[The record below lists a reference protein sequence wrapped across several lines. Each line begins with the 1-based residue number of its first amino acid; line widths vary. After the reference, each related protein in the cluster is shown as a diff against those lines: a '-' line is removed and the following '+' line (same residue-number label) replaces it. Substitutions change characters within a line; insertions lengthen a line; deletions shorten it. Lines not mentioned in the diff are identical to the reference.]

1 MICLH
6 FHLNTGTPSDVYTH
20 TVICRHTGTCAH
32 IHIVNLITDS
42 QVHSV
47 TVMHMYVYDHHS
59 HIHTCIDSEIDVHIN
74 NSHESTWLHIHSEVN
89 MLPSCT
95 CLQIH
100 SYTWTHRNTQKHIN
114 TDIWTGSIHSY
125 IQTCSHKST
134 RYTFT
139 QMNMLKSLR
148 WTCLQIY
155 SHS

>member
-74 NSHESTWLHIHSEVN
+74 KLTQIIMVPHSLRGKHATIMHMLTNSLKNV
-89 MLPSCT
+89 
-95 CLQIH
+95 
-100 SYTWTHRNTQKHIN
+100 NTQKH
-114 TDIWTGSIHSY
+114 TKAH
-125 IQTCSHKST
+125 
-134 RYTFT
+134 
-139 QMNMLKSLR
+139 
-148 WTCLQIY
+148 
-155 SHS
+155 

>member
-1 MICLH
+1 MYIL
-6 FHLNTGTPSDVYTH
+6 

-47 TVMHMYVYDHHS
+47 TVMYLYVYGHHS
-59 HIHTCIDSEIDVHIN
+59 HIHACIDSEIDVHIN
-74 NSHESTWLHIHSEVN
+74 NSHESTWLHIHSKVN

-100 SYTWTHRNTQKHIN
+100 SYTWTHRNTQKHIS

-125 IQTCSHKST
+125 TQTCSHTST
-134 RYTFT
+134 SYTFT
-139 QMNMLKSLR
+139 QMNMLTDLLPFID
-148 WTCLQIY
+148 TLTHGQI
-155 SHS
+155 HTHILKLK